1 MNPKA
6 RLLAVVAAAVVAAV
20 CVMGA
25 CSRKP
30 AAPPLGIDA
39 QLAAMVPREA
49 TILGGFRMDRIR
61 TSPLYEEYFR
71 GRLPMGGDTARGLM
85 QFQEQID
92 EVLVAVVER
101 DSLVLVKG
109 RLDKA
114 AVEAKLREG
123 NAPAATVGGK
133 PGFEQNGVAVVLL
146 DGGYALA
153 GPRARVEDA
162 LTRMGKNVVLP
173 ARFFQTAQSMP
184 AASHLWVISVG
195 RLPVLELPERSNL
208 ANLPRALEN
217 VELAKMNADLSNGF
231 KMSAAAT
238 CTTEPDAKQIHTL
251 LRGVIGMAR
260 LSTPSDKPELMKV
273 FDRIQIAQ
281 KERVVTLEASLPPEM
296 IDELAGTFGLRE
308 RVRPR
313 EAR

>member
-1 MNPKA
+1 MA
-6 RLLAVVAAAVVAAV
+6 VLAATLVISAVS
-20 CVMGA
+20 VMGA

-71 GRLPMGGDTARGLM
+71 GRLPMGGENARGLM
-85 QFQEQID
+85 EFQDQID

-101 DSLVLVKG
+101 DSLVLAKG
-109 RLDKA
+109 KMDRA
-114 AVEAKLREG
+114 AMEAKLREAK
-123 NAPAATVGGK
+123 APEATVGGK

-173 ARFFQTAQSMP
+173 ARFFQTAQAMP
-184 AASHLWVISVG
+184 AASHMWVISVG

-217 VELAKMNADLSNGF
+217 VELARMNADLSNGL

-273 FDRIQIAQ
+273 FDRFQIAQ
-281 KERVVTLEASLPPEM
+281 KERVVTLDASLPLEM
-296 IDELAGTFGLRE
+296 IDELAGAFGLRQRLE
-308 RVRPR
+308 RR
-313 EAR
+313 

>member
-1 MNPKA
+1 M
-6 RLLAVVAAAVVAAV
+6 AVWAAAVVIAAASTT
-20 CVMGA
+20 G
-25 CSRKP
+25 CSRTP
-30 AAPPLGIDA
+30 APPPLGIDA

-49 TILGGFRMDRIR
+49 TILAGFKMDRIR
-61 TSPLYEEYFR
+61 SSPLYEEYFR
-71 GRLPMGGDTARGLM
+71 GRLPVGGDNARGLM

-101 DSLVLVKG
+101 DSLVLAKG
-109 RLDKA
+109 KLDRA
-114 AVEAKLREG
+114 AIEAKLREAK
-123 NAPAATVGGK
+123 APETTVGGK

-153 GPRARVEDA
+153 GPKARVEEA
-162 LTRMGKNVVLP
+162 MTRLGKNVVLP

-184 AASHLWVISVG
+184 ATSQMWVISVG
-195 RLPVLELPERSNL
+195 RLPVLDIPERSNL

-217 VELAKMNADLSNGF
+217 VELARMNADLSYGF
-231 KMSAAAT
+231 KMAASAT
-238 CTTEPDAKQIHTL
+238 CTSAEDAKQIHTL

-260 LSTPSDKPELMKV
+260 LSTPTDKPELMKV
-273 FDRIQIAQ
+273 YDRIQIAQ
-281 KERVVTLEASLPPEM
+281 KDRVVTLDASLPPEM

-308 RVRPR
+308 RMQRR